1 MPNSSEIRASPGAST
16 ATTIMVSMIETV
28 LRDELIGDWKA
39 KMREIIPSYGHDL
52 KQDAAMLTKVRA
64 ETAEILGLQNA

>member
-1 MPNSSEIRASPGAST
+1 MV
-16 ATTIMVSMIETV
+16 TIIETV

-39 KMREIIPSYGHDL
+39 KMSEIIPSYGHDL

-64 ETAEILGLQNA
+64 ETAAVLGLQNA